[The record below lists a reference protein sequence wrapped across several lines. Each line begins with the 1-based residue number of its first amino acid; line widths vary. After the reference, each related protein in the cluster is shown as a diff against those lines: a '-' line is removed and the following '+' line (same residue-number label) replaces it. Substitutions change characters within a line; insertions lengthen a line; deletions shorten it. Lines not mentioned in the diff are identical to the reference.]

1 MGTHYE
7 TLGVKPSASTSE
19 IRKAYLRRA
28 RALHPDRQLDRS
40 EADARKAEEA
50 MQVVNAAWD
59 ILSDPKKK
67 SEYDKRLGGGRTGGA
82 STVQRSQQSAQQRPA
97 QPRPANPNTAYR
109 QQTSS
114 STTSSSAS
122 SGQQS
127 SGGIGGILASIPVLI
142 LIGVLVGVIIVVF
155 FLNNDNTPTGPTLI
169 DNELAVQDCFVLVG
183 NTPREVACDSGQAD
197 GQVTA
202 VGPDRGNCPESSQLP
217 LRDPDSD
224 FYLCWARIIPGS
236 SNTVP

>member
-7 TLGVKPSASTSE
+7 TLGVKPSASTKE

-40 EADARKAEEA
+40 EADTRRAEEA

-59 ILSDPKKK
+59 VLSDPKKK
-67 SEYDKRLGGGRTGGA
+67 AEYD
-82 STVQRSQQSAQQRPA
+82 QRIKGSRPVAPRAPQQRPPQQRPA
-97 QPRPANPNTAYR
+97 QPRTASSGAAY
-109 QQTSS
+109 QQQARASSTSS
-114 STTSSSAS
+114 STSSQ
-122 SGQQS
+122 GP
-127 SGGIGGILASIPVLI
+127 GGIGNILVSIPVLI
-142 LIGVLVGVIIVVF
+142 LIGVLVGVIIVAVLF
-155 FLNNDNTPTGPTLI
+155 NSDSPNGPVLI

-183 NTPREVACDSGQAD
+183 NEPREVACDTGQAD
-197 GQVTA
+197 GQVTS

-224 FYLCWARIIPGS
+224 FYLCWARMIPGS
-236 SNTVP
+236 SNTIP

>member
-59 ILSDPKKK
+59 VLSDPKKK
-67 SEYDKRLGGGRTGGA
+67 SDYDKRLNGRSGGA

-97 QPRPANPNTAYR
+97 QSRPANPNAAYR
-109 QQTSS
+109 QPTSS
-114 STTSSSAS
+114 SGTSSSAS
-122 SGQQS
+122 SGQS
-127 SGGIGGILASIPVLI
+127 SSGIGGVLASIPVLI

-155 FLNNDNTPTGPTLI
+155 FLNNDGGPTGPTLI

-183 NTPREVACDSGQAD
+183 DVPREVMCDSGQAD
-197 GQVTA
+197 GQVTS

-224 FYLCWARIIPGS
+224 FYLCWARMIPGS

>member
-7 TLGVKPSASTSE
+7 TLGVKPSASTAD

-40 EADARKAEEA
+40 DADTRRAEEA

-59 ILSDPKKK
+59 VLSDPKKK
-67 SEYDKRLGGGRTGGA
+67 AEYDQRLKGSRQQA
-82 STVQRSQQSAQQRPA
+82 PVQPRRS
-97 QPRPANPNTAYR
+97 QPRPAPPGGSYR
-109 QQTSS
+109 QPAGAGSATSG
-114 STTSSSAS
+114 TSSAS
-122 SGQQS
+122 QQQG
-127 SGGIGGILASIPVLI
+127 SGGIGSILASIPVLI
-142 LIGVLVGVIIVVF
+142 LIGVLVGVVIVVF
-155 FLNNDNTPTGPTLI
+155 FLNNDGPTGPVLV
-169 DNELAVQDCFVLVG
+169 DNELAVQDCFVLV
-183 NTPREVACDSGQAD
+183 NNVPQEVRCDSGSAD

-224 FYLCWARIIPGS
+224 FYLCWARMIPGS

>member
-59 ILSDPKKK
+59 VLSDPKKK
-67 SEYDKRLGGGRTGGA
+67 SDYDKRLNGRSGGA

-97 QPRPANPNTAYR
+97 QSRPANPNAAYR
-109 QQTSS
+109 QPTSS
-114 STTSSSAS
+114 SGTSSSAS
-122 SGQQS
+122 SGQS
-127 SGGIGGILASIPVLI
+127 SSGIGGVLASIPVLI
-142 LIGVLVGVIIVVF
+142 LIGVLVGVIIVV
-155 FLNNDNTPTGPTLI
+155 LSLI
-169 DNELAVQDCFVLVG
+169 H
-183 NTPREVACDSGQAD
+183 
-197 GQVTA
+197 
-202 VGPDRGNCPESSQLP
+202 
-217 LRDPDSD
+217 
-224 FYLCWARIIPGS
+224 I
-236 SNTVP
+236 

>member
-7 TLGVKPSASTSE
+7 TLGVKPSASTAE

-40 EADARKAEEA
+40 EADARRAEEA

-59 ILSDPKKK
+59 VLSDPKKK
-67 SEYDKRLGGGRTGGA
+67 AEYDQRLKGTTTRSAPVAQRPQA
-82 STVQRSQQSAQQRPA
+82 SSQQRP
-97 QPRPANPNTAYR
+97 P
-109 QQTSS
+109 QQRVASSGAGHSSS
-114 STTSSSAS
+114 STSRAAAPE
-122 SGQQS
+122 S
-127 SGGIGGILASIPVLI
+127 SGGIGAVLASIPVLI

-155 FLNNDNTPTGPTLI
+155 FLDNDGPSGPVLI

-183 NTPREVACDSGQAD
+183 NEPREVPCDSGQAD
-197 GQVTA
+197 GQVTS

-224 FYLCWARIIPGS
+224 FYLCWARMIPGS